1 MSNTV
6 RKAHKMLSL
15 FTPRDFHRR
24 NSIEDALDTSQF
36 HEEELIDVEDELVD
50 DNIEN
55 LVKIFAD
62 LSIKGKRNF

>member
-24 NSIEDALDTSQF
+24 NSIEDALDAAHF
-36 HEEELIDVEDELVD
+36 HEEELIDVEDELSD
-50 DNIEN
+50 ANIDN
-55 LVKIFAD
+55 LVGI
-62 LSIKGKRNF
+62 SITLFSP

>member
-1 MSNTV
+1 
-6 RKAHKMLSL
+6 MLSL

-55 LVKIFAD
+55 LVKIIAD
-62 LSIKGKRNF
+62 LSIKRKRNF